1 MLVAGE
7 LTGQANRGPT
17 DLVALIGLED
27 AALGFSRRK
36 RRLMGSKE
44 KRGADFGDLWSEDEG
59 RYEGRKLRHILLSCF
74 GHYSIHNMAVTCT
87 LEHSKVNGDQIRRQ
101 VNRGDNGEVRK
112 TWRRNNCRTV
122 SVNADL

>member
-1 MLVAGE
+1 M
-7 LTGQANRGPT
+7 QANT
-17 DLVALIGLED
+17 DLVALIED

-44 KRGADFGDLWSEDEG
+44 KRGADFGDLWREDEG
-59 RYEGRKLRHILLSCF
+59 RYEGRKLCCF